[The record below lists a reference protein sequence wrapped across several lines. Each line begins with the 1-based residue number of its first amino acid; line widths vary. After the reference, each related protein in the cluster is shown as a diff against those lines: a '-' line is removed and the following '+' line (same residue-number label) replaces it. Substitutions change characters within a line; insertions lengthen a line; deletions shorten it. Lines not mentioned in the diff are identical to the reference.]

1 MITTWRIV
9 AAEYAAT
16 AFAGRSASLAGGR
29 WNSKGNA
36 VVYTASSAS
45 LAALELLVHLTRHSE
60 LHDRVIFASTF
71 DEHLVEQ
78 IEISTLPPDWQSVPA
93 PPRLREIGDAWIT
106 AMRSAVLKVP
116 SVIIRTESNYLLN
129 PGHPA
134 FHQIEIADP
143 TPFTIDLRL
152 LRR

>member
-9 AAEYAAT
+9 AAEHAAT
-16 AFAGRSASLAGGR
+16 AFTGRSASLVGGR

-36 VVYTASSAS
+36 VVYTATSAS

-71 DEHLVEQ
+71 SERLVEHFDPAA
-78 IEISTLPPDWQSVPA
+78 LPPNWQSVPSPA
-93 PPRLREIGDAWIT
+93 RLREIGDEWIK

-116 SVIIRTESNYLLN
+116 SVIVAAESNYLLN
-129 PGHPA
+129 PGHRA
-134 FHQIEIADP
+134 FPEIEIADP
-143 TPFTIDLRL
+143 TPFTLDLRL